1 MGVHGSSLYLRKKE
15 NVFLEFFFVEE
26 YSCAREQSRSI
37 CFCSN
42 VRQMSSPVQ
51 KDWTNIWVCQ
61 NGVKF
66 LLLGSV
72 RERRIFLMFNSKV
85 RNFTFSTESFEHL
98 RQLAMSQTVNVRS

>member
-1 MGVHGSSLYLRKKE
+1 MGVQGSSLYLRKKE
-15 NVFLEFFFVEE
+15 NVSWSSFLLRNTH
-26 YSCAREQSRSI
+26 ALASRSI

-42 VRQMSSPVQ
+42 VPQMSSPVQ
-51 KDWTNIWVCQ
+51 KDWANIWICQ
-61 NGVKF
+61 NGGRF

-72 RERRIFLMFNSKV
+72 MERRIFLMFNSKV